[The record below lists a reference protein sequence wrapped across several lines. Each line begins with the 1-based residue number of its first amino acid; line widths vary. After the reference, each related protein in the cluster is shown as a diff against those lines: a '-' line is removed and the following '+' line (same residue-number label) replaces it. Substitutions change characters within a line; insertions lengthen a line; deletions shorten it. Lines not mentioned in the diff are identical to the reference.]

1 MSQFSTTIFT
11 KQFSKVI
18 EGINVLDLIIILG
31 AIQGIF
37 FVGFL
42 WAKPLNNK
50 RANVFLSLFILGFAF
65 SSVYYTLE
73 TIGVRG
79 FLTVWD
85 FSPLYCP
92 LLIIAALHL
101 FVRALLKPDKKID
114 LLGWILLGLSAL
126 QLCWQLW
133 WTYCTLIDRESV
145 IAQKDFIF
153 AAYSIFDLLL
163 LGSSLVVFFNS
174 SNKIILFDKTLQH
187 NYADIDD
194 FSLKWLNRLFFFL
207 LGILVLFTLPALYEL
222 ITAYTAYNMY
232 YPMWIAS
239 SILIYWI
246 GYSTYFRNANR
257 IPEIYHTNKD
267 AEDNKLSDNT
277 RAYHQKLNKLMFEE
291 KVYLDQS
298 LNLKMLADKL
308 GLSSGYLSQI
318 INEYEKKNFFDYINA
333 YRVEE
338 VKSKIVDPS
347 HQHLNLL
354 GIAYESG
361 FKSKS
366 TFNLAFKKHTKMT
379 PSAYKRSLSS

>member
-1 MSQFSTTIFT
+1 M
-11 KQFSKVI
+11 I

-50 RANVFLSLFILGFAF
+50 RANIFLSLFILGFAL
-65 SSVYYTLE
+65 SSIYYTLE

-101 FVRALLKPDKKID
+101 FVHALLNPHKKID
-114 LLGWILLGLSAL
+114 PLGWILLGLSAL

-133 WTYCTLIDRESV
+133 GTIRTLIDRDSV

-153 AAYSIFDLLL
+153 GVYNIFDLLL
-163 LGSSLVVFFNS
+163 LTSSLVVFFIS
-174 SNKIILFDKTLQH
+174 IRKIILFEKTLQN
-187 NYADIDD
+187 NYADISD

-207 LGILVLFTLPALYEL
+207 IGILILFALPAVFEL
-222 ITAYTAYNMY
+222 ITGYAAYNMY

-257 IPEIYHTNKD
+257 IPEIYHTQKD
-267 AEDNKLSDNT
+267 TEDNKLSDNT
-277 RAYHQKLNKLMFEE
+277 RIYHQKLNKLMLEE
-291 KVYLDQS
+291 KVFLNQS

-333 YRVEE
+333 FRVEE
-338 VKSKIVDPS
+338 VKAKMLDPS
-347 HQHLNLL
+347 QQHLNLL

-379 PSAYKRSLSS
+379 PSAYKKSLSS